1 MVPMQRH
8 LPRSVRRL
16 LVLLEFHPWMLA
28 LIVFLACAV
37 GITVMEGLRDRP
49 AIVAQATSAAGAQG
63 TSGR

>member
-1 MVPMQRH
+1 MHRH

-28 LIVFLACAV
+28 LIVFLACAI

-49 AIVAQATSAAGAQG
+49 AMVAQATVTQGAQG
-63 TSGR
+63 PSGR